1 MSKLRLHK
9 AIADAGFAS
18 RRAAEEL
25 IRGRKVSVNG
35 EVVTE
40 MGVMVDPNTDR
51 ISIDGTTLGKAD
63 RKRTYL
69 FYKPLG
75 VLCTRDDPHGRS
87 TVFDVLPDE
96 VGTGLHTAGR
106 LDMDAEGLL
115 ILTNDGDL
123 TLTLTHPSRHLS
135 KTYLV
140 KVKGEV
146 LLTSLKKLRR
156 GVELEDGMTL
166 PASVSVIKG
175 KGTERNTWLRIV
187 LREGKKNQIKR
198 MCEAVGHRVLSIK
211 RISIGGMALPDK
223 MKPGNFKKLSK
234 KEIETLLGGRD
245 RIVQSPMSKV
255 QRGKPQPEPM
265 DQGDESTRGRGEII
279 VQSPKSKDQREEPE
293 SKSKSRSWKP
303 REGWAAKRAS
313 TVAPRAMAD
322 RKSRD
327 QREESESRPT
337 PRSWKPK
344 EGWAAKS
351 PSTFAKTS
359 PFAKAS
365 GDKSEDRK
373 STVQS
378 GQTGPRSKG
387 SEDEGTKKRK
397 GWAVKTKKSK
407 SPRGKSEE
415 SGKRGERTVQSPS
428 AVAPRAIAGRKS
440 KDQRG
445 KPEPGSEIRS
455 GRSDAGEK
463 GKRGGQPA
471 SRSVRDHSSA
481 GKKTPSRTKRTPK
494 S

>member
-1 MSKLRLHK
+1 MKLRLHK

-18 RRAAEEL
+18 RRAAEGL
-25 IRGRKVSVNG
+25 IREGKVSVNG

-40 MGVMVDPNTDR
+40 MGVMVDPNADS
-51 ISIDGTTLGKAD
+51 ISIAGTLLGKAD

-69 FYKPLG
+69 FYKPTGL
-75 VLCTRDDPHGRS
+75 LCTRDDPHGRS
-87 TVFDVLPDE
+87 TIFDILPDE
-96 VGTGLHTAGR
+96 VGAGLHTAGR

-123 TLTLTHPSRHLS
+123 TLTLTHPSSHLP

-140 KVKGEV
+140 KVRGEV
-146 LLTSLKKLRR
+146 LLRSLKKLRR
-156 GVELEDGMTL
+156 GVELEDGLTL
-166 PASVSVIKG
+166 PAAVTVIKG
-175 KGTERNTWLRIV
+175 KGVERNTWLRIV

-198 MCEAVGHRVLSIK
+198 MCQAVEHRVLSIK
-211 RISIGGMALPDK
+211 RISIGGMNLPDK
-223 MKPGNFKKLSK
+223 MKPGNFKKLSR

-265 DQGDESTRGRGEII
+265 DQGDEDTRGRRVII
-279 VQSPKSKDQREEPE
+279 AQRPSTFAKASADRKSKDQREEPE
-293 SKSKSRSWKP
+293 TK
-303 REGWAAKRAS
+303 
-313 TVAPRAMAD
+313 
-322 RKSRD
+322 
-327 QREESESRPT
+327 PT

-351 PSTFAKTS
+351 PSTFAKAS

-373 STVQS
+373 SRVQS
-378 GQTGPRSKG
+378 GEIGPRSKG

-397 GWAVKTKKSK
+397 GWAVKSKKSK
-407 SPRGKSEE
+407 SPRGKLEE

-428 AVAPRAIAGRKS
+428 AVAPRAIADRKS

-445 KPEPGSEIRS
+445 KPDPGSEIRS

-471 SRSVRDHSSA
+471 SRSVRDHSST

>member
-1 MSKLRLHK
+1 MRLHK

-25 IRGRKVSVNG
+25 IRGGKVSVNG

-63 RKRTYL
+63 RKRTYI

-96 VGTGLHTAGR
+96 VGAGLHTAGR

-123 TLTLTHPSRHLS
+123 TLTLTHPSSHLS

-166 PASVSVIKG
+166 PASISVIKG

-223 MKPGNFKKLSK
+223 MKPGSFKKLSK

-265 DQGDESTRGRGEII
+265 DQGDEGTRGRGVII
-279 VQSPKSKDQREEPE
+279 TQRPKTKDQREEPE
-293 SKSKSRSWKP
+293 TKP
-303 REGWAAKRAS
+303 A
-313 TVAPRAMAD
+313 
-322 RKSRD
+322 
-327 QREESESRPT
+327 

-344 EGWAAKS
+344 EGWAVKS
-351 PSTFAKTS
+351 PKPKGTRGR
-359 PFAKAS
+359 P
-365 GDKSEDRK
+365 EK
-373 STVQS
+373 STRRGDPETPFEKLRAGS
-378 GQTGPRSKG
+378 G
-387 SEDEGTKKRK
+387 
-397 GWAVKTKKSK
+397 
-407 SPRGKSEE
+407 
-415 SGKRGERTVQSPS
+415 RGERAGQNPS
-428 AVAPRAIAGRKS
+428 GVAPRAIAGRKS

-445 KPEPGSEIRS
+445 KPEPGSTTRS
-455 GRSDAGEK
+455 GRSDTGEK
-463 GKRGGQPA
+463 GRRASQPS
-471 SRSVRDHSSA
+471 SRLVRDHSSA
-481 GKKTPSRTKRTPK
+481 GKKTPFRTKRTPR